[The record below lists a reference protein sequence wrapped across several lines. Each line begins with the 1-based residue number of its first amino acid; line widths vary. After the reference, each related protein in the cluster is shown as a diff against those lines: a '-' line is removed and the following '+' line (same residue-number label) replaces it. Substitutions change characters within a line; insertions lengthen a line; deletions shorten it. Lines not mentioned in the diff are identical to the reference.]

1 MSKKDPA
8 VFNVTSHGQTGGI
21 TAGQVIIGS
30 PQRQLDDPSEA
41 ELAALTTRPST
52 QVMLIAYSADA
63 ETRSLSS
70 QVHRFLHALG
80 WDVYGVVSAAT
91 PPQTEVEIWS
101 TGDAQSGPLAA
112 FGSWLRR
119 NGFDVLFHANEKGNQ
134 ILLGPAR

>member
-1 MSKKDPA
+1 MVRPA
-8 VFNVTSHGQTGGI
+8 
-21 TAGQVIIGS
+21 A
-30 PQRQLDDPSEA
+30 RQLDDPSEA
-41 ELAALTTRPST
+41 EPAALATRPFQRS

-70 QVHRFLHALG
+70 QIHRVLHSLG

-101 TGDAQSGPLAA
+101 TGDAQGGPLGVFAA
-112 FGSWLRR
+112 WLRR

-134 ILLGPAR
+134 IQLGPAR

>member
-1 MSKKDPA
+1 MRKKDPV

-21 TAGQVIIGS
+21 TAGQVIVGS
-30 PQRQLDDPSEA
+30 SQRELDDPSEA
-41 ELAALTTRPST
+41 ELAALTTRPSG
-52 QVMLIAYSADA
+52 QVMLIAYNADS
-63 ETRSLSS
+63 ETRSFSGKIHGL
-70 QVHRFLHALG
+70 LHSLG

-101 TGDAQSGPLAA
+101 TGDTQSGPLAA
-112 FGSWLRR
+112 LGSWLRR